1 VAQPKYYTT
10 QQIAKMLGVSIPT
23 VVNWVKQGRL
33 DAHKTPG
40 GHRRIGR
47 EALER
52 FAAVYA
58 YPLPGA
64 SPEAQASGAHRIL
77 VVDGER
83 DFGELVGEYLQ
94 LKAGYEVR
102 TASEPLSAGFLLG
115 RFRPHLVL
123 LDLELGQVAY
133 GDIDHLIKT
142 HLTEDTVHIVGTA
155 TFLDSQPVDR
165 LKSLGLDKVV
175 EKPVKL
181 DELLATIRGVL
192 G

>member
-1 VAQPKYYTT
+1 MAQPKYYTT

-52 FAAVYA
+52 FADVYA

-64 SPEAQASGAHRIL
+64 TAEAQGSGSQRIL

-83 DFGELVGEYLQ
+83 DFGEMVGEYLQ
-94 LKAGYEVR
+94 LRGGYEVR
-102 TASEPLSAGFLLG
+102 TAEDPLDVGFFLG

-123 LDLELGQVAY
+123 LDLELGQVAC
-133 GDIDHLIKT
+133 GDVLRLSRT
-142 HLTEDTVHIVGTA
+142 HLEGGAVRILGTA
-155 TFLDSQPVDR
+155 TFLDSLPVDR
-165 LKSLGLDKVV
+165 LKRLGLDSVL

-181 DELLATIRGVL
+181 DELLSTIRGVL